1 VADQKVSDLASITG
15 ANTAAGDLFM
25 LVDVSDTTMAASGTN
40 KKITRDELASAV
52 GGGGAAGDDDQTV
65 LAIQVFS

>member
-40 KKITRDELASAV
+40 KKITRTELASAV
-52 GGGGAAGDDDQTV
+52 GSFDPQGGNFVIAAR
-65 LAIQVFS
+65 VFAR